1 MKGWAVGMNKDD
13 NSRKRRISFF
23 DATLR
28 DGEQAPGN
36 VMSPEQKV
44 GLALLSEEFGADTIE
59 AGFPGSSPA
68 DFQATQMI
76 ADALTTAKF
85 ATFNRASK
93 DDVACSM
100 KAGGARE
107 NHQVQICGTGSELHL
122 EHKREIS
129 REEAIRETGEA
140 IRLATELGATD
151 ISYGVE
157 DASRGSFDLIHAL
170 VDEALE
176 AGATTVILADTT
188 GFALPEEYGRLCA
201 AVRSWIPDDVA
212 LATHC
217 HDDLGFALAN
227 AIAGIEAGATE
238 VQCTLGGI
246 GERAGNTALEEL
258 AAVLA
263 YKADELGAYTTI
275 ATERLYAAFGV
286 LCETIAMR
294 PPRNKPVFGDNAF
307 ATQAGIHQAG
317 ILRNPATYEYL
328 NPQRFG
334 RKRALLVGRHSGR
347 AILRY
352 LLENMNL
359 EPDPALLDEL
369 YTEFIAERANSD
381 CDELDELGELVRARL
396 ADRSNAHKAHKAQ
409 VVG

>member
-1 MKGWAVGMNKDD
+1 MIREDS
-13 NSRKRRISFF
+13 SRQRRISFF

-44 GLALLSEEFGADTIE
+44 ALAVLSEEFGADTIE

-68 DFQATQMI
+68 DFRATQMI
-76 ADALTTAKF
+76 AEALTTAKF
-85 ATFNRASK
+85 ATFNRASV

-100 KAGGARE
+100 RAGGARK

-122 EHKREIS
+122 EHKRGIS
-129 REEAIRETGEA
+129 REEAIREVGES
-140 IRLATELGATD
+140 IRLAVDLGATD
-151 ISYGVE
+151 ISFGVE
-157 DASRGSFDLIHAL
+157 DASRGSFDLIHAEI
-170 VDEALE
+170 DEALE
-176 AGATTVILADTT
+176 AGASTVILADTT
-188 GFALPEEYGRLCA
+188 GFALPQEYGKLCA
-201 AVRSWIPDDVA
+201 AVRSWIPDDVG

-246 GERAGNTALEEL
+246 GERAGNTQLEEL
-258 AAVLA
+258 AAVLS
-263 YKADELGAYTTI
+263 YKSGELGVYTTI
-275 ATERLYAAFGV
+275 ATEKLYAAYRT
-286 LCETIAMR
+286 LCETISMS

-317 ILRNPATYEYL
+317 ILRNPATYEYI
-328 NPQRFG
+328 NPERFG
-334 RKRALLVGRHSGR
+334 RKRSLLVGRHSGR

-352 LLENMNL
+352 LLDRMDV
-359 EPDPALLDEL
+359 EPDPMLLDEL

-381 CDELDELGELVRARL
+381 CDELDDLAESVRVRL
-396 ADRSNAHKAHKAQ
+396 TERTPTS
-409 VVG
+409 VG

>member
-1 MKGWAVGMNKDD
+1 MIKED
-13 NSRKRRISFF
+13 NSRQRRISFF

-36 VMSPEQKV
+36 VMSPAQKV
-44 GLALLSEEFGADTIE
+44 QLALLSEEFGADTVE

-68 DFQATQMI
+68 DFTATQMI
-76 ADALTTAKF
+76 AEALTTAKF
-85 ATFNRASK
+85 ATFNRAST

-100 KAGGARE
+100 RAGGARE

-122 EHKREIS
+122 EHKRGIS

-140 IRLATELGATD
+140 IRLAVDLGATN

-188 GFALPEEYGRLCA
+188 GFAMPQEYGELCA

-212 LATHC
+212 LSTHC

-258 AAVLA
+258 AAVLS
-263 YKADELGAYTTI
+263 YKGDELGVRTTI
-275 ATERLYAAFGV
+275 VTERLYAAFQT
-286 LCETIAMR
+286 LCEVISMP

-307 ATQAGIHQAG
+307 STQAGIHQAG
-317 ILRNPATYEYL
+317 ILRNPATYEYI
-328 NPQRFG
+328 NPYRFG
-334 RKRALLVGRHSGR
+334 RKRSLLVGRHSGR

-352 LLENMNL
+352 LLERMDVA
-359 EPDPALLDEL
+359 PDPVLLDEL
-369 YTEFIAERANSD
+369 YTEFIAQRANSD
-381 CDELDELGELVRARL
+381 CDELDELSEMVRARL
-396 ADRSNAHKAHKAQ
+396 AERTAMVA
-409 VVG
+409 G